1 MDKSSQTV
9 SVTAECTKVS
19 RARAAIGASDETQ
32 LLAHAF
38 ELTCNH
44 RARAPGYLSGYR
56 LNVADWRDGN
66 YHHNLLS
73 SSIDQDS
80 QSRST

>member
-1 MDKSSQTV
+1 MDISSQTV

-19 RARAAIGASDETQ
+19 RARAAIDAGDETR

-44 RARAPGYLSGYR
+44 RARTPGYLSGYR
-56 LNVADWRDGN
+56 LNVADWQDGG
-66 YHHNLLS
+66 YHNNLLS
-73 SSIDQDS
+73 SSVDQKS